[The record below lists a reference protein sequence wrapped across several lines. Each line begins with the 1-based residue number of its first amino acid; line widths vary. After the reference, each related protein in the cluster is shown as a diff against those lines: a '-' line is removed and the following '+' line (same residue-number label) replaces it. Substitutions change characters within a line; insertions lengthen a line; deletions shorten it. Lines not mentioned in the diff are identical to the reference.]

1 MKRDDNMSNIVK
13 IDDKYYDFGTKN
25 RSFLQTAQELKTLGI
40 KNWYICL
47 EVKYPQL
54 GVQDIDPW
62 NENITAEQI
71 GRILIESRDNV
82 WFFIREVAKIPAKG
96 APAPFDPLLTR
107 ASHAAIWCYVHNL
120 DFKLCQPR
128 QTHKTTFIE
137 LIMVHAFTLSLN
149 NVNIPFLHIKDSR
162 AQDNVR
168 MFRDYITDGL
178 PPYMNPWL
186 HDKRLPGLKSLRYEA
201 HKIGIKPMSKAAS
214 ADKAMDLLRGETV
227 YVVFADEWEYIDWV
241 DSIMS
246 GAAPAMHSARDIA
259 KKTGVKTCVVLAS
272 TPGNLDTATGKAAQ
286 KMIDNTPRFSERF
299 YDLTPQELTEMF
311 SDMTI
316 GDTEITSVYIEY
328 HWYQLRKTEQWVLEQ
343 YEDAVKTG
351 KLDEFRRGVLL
362 QRYRGSS
369 KVLFRQQDV
378 DYIIEHVKIPDY
390 EMMIVKK
397 YVLYVYKHN
406 VQHVDMLSD
415 TPFFD
420 VTIPYLVGI
429 DVSTGSGG
437 DNTAFVI
444 VHPYTLQ
451 IVGELKSPFMSTNDA
466 VRVISELAL
475 LMPKCIFCLESNTIG
490 KAIVAFAE
498 ESPLIY
504 RFYHDPK
511 LDITKNGS
519 TIDYTK
525 LSLEERSQ
533 NRQYI
538 GTSVTP
544 TVRNHMIELLKRY
557 MRDYHQLLISR
568 FLVDDITKL
577 TINKNGKVEAES
589 GEHDDIVMAYL
600 HTIYI
605 LTYGFDLTRF
615 GIDKSLCVYEE
626 AFKVLEEYEEA
637 AAEKI
642 VNNVLPYNGPT
653 LYENQLLYELTNP
666 DTREFSE
673 PGGRDVYGYTREDYD
688 RYNGGGR
695 QRTDEDT
702 LSTVDLL
709 FYTNMNS

>member
-1 MKRDDNMSNIVK
+1 MSKIVK
-13 IDDKYYDFGTKN
+13 IDNKYYDFGTKN
-25 RSFLQTAQELKTLGI
+25 KSFLQTAQELKILGI

-54 GVQDIDPW
+54 GVQDIDAW
-62 NENITAEQI
+62 DENITAEQI

-96 APAPFDPLLTR
+96 APTPFDPLLTR
-107 ASHAAIWCYVHNL
+107 ASHAAIWCYEHNI

-186 HDKRLPGLKSLRYEA
+186 HDKRPPGLKSLRYEA

-227 YVVFADEWEYIDWV
+227 YVVFGDEWEYIDYI

-259 KKTGVKTCVVLAS
+259 KNTGVKTCVVLAS
-272 TPGNLDTATGKAAQ
+272 TPGNLDTTTGKAAQ
-286 KMIDNTPRFSERF
+286 KMIDSTPRFSERF
-299 YDLTPQELTEMF
+299 YDLTPAELTEMF
-311 SDMTI
+311 SDMTS
-316 GDTEITSVYIEY
+316 GDMEVTSVYVEFN
-328 HWYQLRKTEQWVLEQ
+328 WKQLRKTEQWVREQ
-343 YEDAVKTG
+343 YEDALKTG

-362 QRYRGSS
+362 QRYRGSD
-369 KVLFRQQDV
+369 KVLFRQEDV
-378 DYIIEHVKIPDY
+378 DYIVQHMRTPDY
-390 EMMIVKK
+390 EMMLVKK
-397 YVLYVYKHN
+397 YVLYVYRH
-406 VQHVDMLSD
+406 QIQTFDLMSD

-420 VTIPYLVGI
+420 INIPYLVGI

-444 VHPYTLQ
+444 VHPYTLE

-466 VRVISELAL
+466 VRVITELAS
-475 LMPKCIFCLESNTIG
+475 LMPKCIFCLESNSIG

-511 LDITKNGS
+511 LDITKNAT
-519 TIDYTK
+519 TIDYSQ
-525 LSLEERSQ
+525 LSLEQRSQ

-538 GTSVTP
+538 GTTVTP
-544 TVRNHMIELLKRY
+544 GVRNTMMELLKRY
-557 MRDYHQLLISR
+557 VRDYHSLLISR
-568 FLVDDITKL
+568 FLVEDITKL
-577 TINKNGKVEAES
+577 TINKSGKIEAES

-605 LTYGFDLTRF
+605 LTYGHDLTRF
-615 GIDKSLCVYEE
+615 GINKALCTYEE
-626 AFKVLEEYEEA
+626 AFEVLDDYEESTV
-637 AAEKI
+637 EKQI
-642 VNNVLPYNGPT
+642 NNMVPYDCPT
-653 LYENQLLYELTNP
+653 LYEHQLLNDLISRNSL
-666 DTREFSE
+666 EFKGE
-673 PGGRDVYGYTREDYD
+673 GGVDVYGYTREMYD
-688 RYNGGGR
+688 RANNTGR
-695 QRTDEDT
+695 SSNDNCET
-702 LSTVDLL
+702 LSAADLAW
-709 FYTNMNS
+709 FSSMN

>member
-1 MKRDDNMSNIVK
+1 MSKIVK
-13 IDDKYYDFGTKN
+13 IDNKYYDFGTKN
-25 RSFLQTAQELKTLGI
+25 KSFLQTAQELKILGI

-54 GVQDIDPW
+54 GVQDIDAW
-62 NENITAEQI
+62 DENITAEQI

-96 APAPFDPLLTR
+96 APTPFDPLLTR
-107 ASHAAIWCYVHNL
+107 ASHAAIWCYEHNI

-186 HDKRLPGLKSLRYEA
+186 HDKRPPGLKSLRYEA

-227 YVVFADEWEYIDWV
+227 YVVFGDEWEYIDYI

-259 KKTGVKTCVVLAS
+259 KNTGVKTCVVLAS
-272 TPGNLDTATGKAAQ
+272 TPGNLDTTTGKAAQ
-286 KMIDNTPRFSERF
+286 KMIDSTPRFSERF
-299 YDLTPQELTEMF
+299 YDLTPAELTEMF
-311 SDMTI
+311 SDMTS
-316 GDTEITSVYIEY
+316 GDMEVTSVYVEFN
-328 HWYQLRKTEQWVLEQ
+328 WKQLRKTEQWVREQ
-343 YEDAVKTG
+343 YEDALKTG

-362 QRYRGSS
+362 QRYRGSD
-369 KVLFRQQDV
+369 KVLFRQEDV
-378 DYIIEHVKIPDY
+378 DYIVQHMRTPDY
-390 EMMIVKK
+390 EMMLVKK
-397 YVLYVYKHN
+397 YVLYVYRH
-406 VQHVDMLSD
+406 QIQTFDLMSD

-420 VTIPYLVGI
+420 VNIPYLVGI

-444 VHPYTLQ
+444 VHPYTLE

-466 VRVISELAL
+466 VRVITELAS
-475 LMPKCIFCLESNTIG
+475 LMPKCIFCLESNSIG

-511 LDITKNGS
+511 LDITKNAT
-519 TIDYTK
+519 TIDYSQ
-525 LSLEERSQ
+525 LSLEQRSQ

-538 GTSVTP
+538 GTTVTP
-544 TVRNHMIELLKRY
+544 GVRNTMMELLKRY
-557 MRDYHQLLISR
+557 VRDYHSLLISR
-568 FLVDDITKL
+568 FLVEDITKL
-577 TINKNGKVEAES
+577 TINKSGKIEAES

-605 LTYGFDLTRF
+605 LTYGHDLTRF
-615 GIDKSLCVYEE
+615 GINKALCTYEE
-626 AFKVLEEYEEA
+626 AFEVLDDYEESTV
-637 AAEKI
+637 EKQI
-642 VNNVLPYNGPT
+642 NNMVPYDCPT
-653 LYENQLLYELTNP
+653 LYEHQLLNDLISRNSL
-666 DTREFSE
+666 EFKGE
-673 PGGRDVYGYTREDYD
+673 GGVDVYGYTREMYD
-688 RYNGGGR
+688 RANNTGR
-695 QRTDEDT
+695 SSNDNCET
-702 LSTVDLL
+702 LSAADLAW
-709 FYTNMNS
+709 FSSMN

>member
-1 MKRDDNMSNIVK
+1 MSKIVK
-13 IDDKYYDFGTKN
+13 IDNKYYDFGTKN
-25 RSFLQTAQELKTLGI
+25 KSFLQTAQELKILGI

-54 GVQDIDPW
+54 GVQDIDAW
-62 NENITAEQI
+62 DENITAEQI

-96 APAPFDPLLTR
+96 APTPFDPLLTR
-107 ASHAAIWCYVHNL
+107 ASHAAIWCYEHNI

-186 HDKRLPGLKSLRYEA
+186 HDKRPPGLKSLRYEA

-227 YVVFADEWEYIDWV
+227 YVVFGDEWEYIDYI

-259 KKTGVKTCVVLAS
+259 KNTGVKTCVVLAS
-272 TPGNLDTATGKAAQ
+272 TPGNLDTTTGKAAQ
-286 KMIDNTPRFSERF
+286 KMIDSTPRFSERF
-299 YDLTPQELTEMF
+299 YDLTPAELTEMF
-311 SDMTI
+311 SDMTS
-316 GDTEITSVYIEY
+316 GDMEVTSVYVEFN
-328 HWYQLRKTEQWVLEQ
+328 WKQLRKTEQWVREQ
-343 YEDAVKTG
+343 YEDALKTG

-362 QRYRGSS
+362 QRYRGSD
-369 KVLFRQQDV
+369 KVLFRQEDV
-378 DYIIEHVKIPDY
+378 DYIVQHMRTPDY
-390 EMMIVKK
+390 EMMLVKK
-397 YVLYVYKHN
+397 YVLYVYRH
-406 VQHVDMLSD
+406 QIQTFDLMSD

-420 VTIPYLVGI
+420 INIPYLVGI

-444 VHPYTLQ
+444 VHPYTLE

-466 VRVISELAL
+466 VRVITELAS
-475 LMPKCIFCLESNTIG
+475 LMPKCIFCLESNSIG

-511 LDITKNGS
+511 LDITKNAT
-519 TIDYTK
+519 TIDYSQ
-525 LSLEERSQ
+525 LSLEQRSQ

-538 GTSVTP
+538 GTTVTP
-544 TVRNHMIELLKRY
+544 GVRNTMMELLKRY
-557 MRDYHQLLISR
+557 VRDYHSLLISR
-568 FLVDDITKL
+568 FLVEDITKL
-577 TINKNGKVEAES
+577 TINKSGKIEAES

-605 LTYGFDLTRF
+605 LTYGHDLTRF
-615 GIDKSLCVYEE
+615 GINKALCSYEE
-626 AFKVLEEYEEA
+626 AFEVLDDYEESTV
-637 AAEKI
+637 EKQI
-642 VNNVLPYNGPT
+642 NNMVPYDCPT
-653 LYENQLLYELTNP
+653 LYEHQLLNDLTN
-666 DTREFSE
+666 RNSLEFKGE
-673 PGGRDVYGYTREDYD
+673 GGVDVYGYTREMYD
-688 RYNGGGR
+688 RANNTGR
-695 QRTDEDT
+695 SSNDDCET
-702 LSTVDLL
+702 LSAADLAW
-709 FYTNMNS
+709 FSSMN

>member
-1 MKRDDNMSNIVK
+1 MSKIVK
-13 IDDKYYDFGTKN
+13 IDNKYYDFGTKN
-25 RSFLQTAQELKTLGI
+25 KSFLQTAQELKILGI

-54 GVQDIDPW
+54 GVQDIDAW
-62 NENITAEQI
+62 DENITAEQI

-96 APAPFDPLLTR
+96 APTPFDPLLTR
-107 ASHAAIWCYVHNL
+107 ASHAAIWCYEHNI

-186 HDKRLPGLKSLRYEA
+186 HDKRPPGLKSLRYEA

-227 YVVFADEWEYIDWV
+227 YVVFGDEWEYIDYI

-259 KKTGVKTCVVLAS
+259 KNTGVKTCVVLAS
-272 TPGNLDTATGKAAQ
+272 TPGNLDTTTGKAAQ
-286 KMIDNTPRFSERF
+286 KMIDSTPRFSERF
-299 YDLTPQELTEMF
+299 YDLTPAELTEMF
-311 SDMTI
+311 SDMTS
-316 GDTEITSVYIEY
+316 GDMEVTSVYVEFN
-328 HWYQLRKTEQWVLEQ
+328 WKQLRKTEQWVREQ
-343 YEDAVKTG
+343 YEDALKTG

-362 QRYRGSS
+362 QRYRGSD
-369 KVLFRQQDV
+369 KVLFRQEDV
-378 DYIIEHVKIPDY
+378 DYIVQHMRTPDY
-390 EMMIVKK
+390 EMMLVKK
-397 YVLYVYKHN
+397 YVLYVYRH
-406 VQHVDMLSD
+406 QIQTFDLMSD

-420 VTIPYLVGI
+420 INIPYLVGI

-444 VHPYTLQ
+444 VHPYTLE

-466 VRVISELAL
+466 VRVITELAS
-475 LMPKCIFCLESNTIG
+475 LMPKCIFCLESNSIG

-511 LDITKNGS
+511 LDITKNAT
-519 TIDYTK
+519 TIDYSQ
-525 LSLEERSQ
+525 LSLEQRSQ

-538 GTSVTP
+538 GTTVTP
-544 TVRNHMIELLKRY
+544 GVRNTMMELLKRY
-557 MRDYHQLLISR
+557 VRDYHSLLISR
-568 FLVDDITKL
+568 FLVEDITKL
-577 TINKNGKVEAES
+577 TINKSGKIEAES

-605 LTYGFDLTRF
+605 LTYGHDLTRF
-615 GIDKSLCVYEE
+615 GINKALCSYEE
-626 AFKVLEEYEEA
+626 AFEVLDDYEESTV
-637 AAEKI
+637 EKQI
-642 VNNVLPYNGPT
+642 NNMVPYDCPT
-653 LYENQLLYELTNP
+653 LYEHQLLNDLISRNSL
-666 DTREFSE
+666 EFKGE
-673 PGGRDVYGYTREDYD
+673 GGVDVYGYTREMYD
-688 RYNGGGR
+688 RANNTGR
-695 QRTDEDT
+695 SSNDNCET
-702 LSTVDLL
+702 LSAADLAW
-709 FYTNMNS
+709 FSSMN

>member
-1 MKRDDNMSNIVK
+1 MSKIVK
-13 IDDKYYDFGTKN
+13 IDNKYYDFGTKN
-25 RSFLQTAQELKTLGI
+25 KSFLQTAQELKILGI

-54 GVQDIDPW
+54 GVQDIDAW
-62 NENITAEQI
+62 DENITAEQI

-96 APAPFDPLLTR
+96 APTPFDPLLTR
-107 ASHAAIWCYVHNL
+107 ASHAAIWCYEHNI

-149 NVNIPFLHIKDSR
+149 NVNIPFLHIKYSR

-186 HDKRLPGLKSLRYEA
+186 HDKRPPGLKSLRYEA

-227 YVVFADEWEYIDWV
+227 YVVFGDEWEYIDYI

-259 KKTGVKTCVVLAS
+259 KNTGVKTCVVLAS
-272 TPGNLDTATGKAAQ
+272 TPGNLDTTTGKAAQ
-286 KMIDNTPRFSERF
+286 KMIDSTPRFSERF
-299 YDLTPQELTEMF
+299 YDLTPAELTEMF
-311 SDMTI
+311 SDMTS
-316 GDTEITSVYIEY
+316 GDMEVTSVYVEFN
-328 HWYQLRKTEQWVLEQ
+328 WKQLRKTEQWVREQ
-343 YEDAVKTG
+343 YEDALKTG

-362 QRYRGSS
+362 QRYRGSD
-369 KVLFRQQDV
+369 KVLFRQEDV
-378 DYIIEHVKIPDY
+378 DYIVQHMRTPDY
-390 EMMIVKK
+390 EMMLVKK
-397 YVLYVYKHN
+397 YVLYVYRH
-406 VQHVDMLSD
+406 QIQTFDLMSD

-420 VTIPYLVGI
+420 INIPYLVGI

-444 VHPYTLQ
+444 VHPYTLE

-466 VRVISELAL
+466 VRVITELAS
-475 LMPKCIFCLESNTIG
+475 LMPKCIFCLESNSIG

-511 LDITKNGS
+511 LDITKNAT
-519 TIDYTK
+519 TIDYSQ
-525 LSLEERSQ
+525 LSLEQRSQ

-538 GTSVTP
+538 GTTVTP
-544 TVRNHMIELLKRY
+544 GVRNTMMELLKRY
-557 MRDYHQLLISR
+557 VRDYHSLLISR
-568 FLVDDITKL
+568 FLVEDITKL
-577 TINKNGKVEAES
+577 TINKSGKIEAES

-605 LTYGFDLTRF
+605 LTYGHDLTRF
-615 GIDKSLCVYEE
+615 GINKALCSYEE
-626 AFKVLEEYEEA
+626 AFEVLDDYEESTV
-637 AAEKI
+637 EKQI
-642 VNNVLPYNGPT
+642 NNMVPYDCPT
-653 LYENQLLYELTNP
+653 LYEHQLLNDLISRNSL
-666 DTREFSE
+666 EFKGE
-673 PGGRDVYGYTREDYD
+673 GGVDVYGYTREMYD
-688 RYNGGGR
+688 RANNTGR
-695 QRTDEDT
+695 SSNDNCET
-702 LSTVDLL
+702 LSAADLAW
-709 FYTNMNS
+709 FSSMN

>member
-1 MKRDDNMSNIVK
+1 MSKIVK
-13 IDDKYYDFGTKN
+13 IDNKYYDFGTKN
-25 RSFLQTAQELKTLGI
+25 KSFLQTAQELKILGI

-54 GVQDIDPW
+54 GVQDIDAW
-62 NENITAEQI
+62 DENITAEQI

-96 APAPFDPLLTR
+96 APTPFDPLLTR
-107 ASHAAIWCYVHNL
+107 ASHAAIWCYEHNI

-186 HDKRLPGLKSLRYEA
+186 HDKRPPGLKSLRYEA

-227 YVVFADEWEYIDWV
+227 YVVFGDEWEYIDYI

-259 KKTGVKTCVVLAS
+259 KNTGVKTCVVLAS
-272 TPGNLDTATGKAAQ
+272 TPGNLDTTTGKAAQ
-286 KMIDNTPRFSERF
+286 KMIDSTPRFSERF
-299 YDLTPQELTEMF
+299 YDLTPAELTEMF
-311 SDMTI
+311 SDMTS
-316 GDTEITSVYIEY
+316 GDMEVTSVYVEFN
-328 HWYQLRKTEQWVLEQ
+328 WKQLRKTEQWVREQ
-343 YEDAVKTG
+343 YEDALKTG

-362 QRYRGSS
+362 QRYRGSD
-369 KVLFRQQDV
+369 KVLFRQEDV
-378 DYIIEHVKIPDY
+378 DYIVQHMRTPDY
-390 EMMIVKK
+390 EMMLVKK
-397 YVLYVYKHN
+397 YVLYVYRH
-406 VQHVDMLSD
+406 QIQTFDLMSD

-420 VTIPYLVGI
+420 INIPYLVGI

-444 VHPYTLQ
+444 VHPYTLE

-466 VRVISELAL
+466 VRVITELAS
-475 LMPKCIFCLESNTIG
+475 LMPKCIFCLESNSIG

-511 LDITKNGS
+511 LDITKNAT
-519 TIDYTK
+519 TIDYSQ
-525 LSLEERSQ
+525 LSLEQRSQ

-538 GTSVTP
+538 GTTVTP
-544 TVRNHMIELLKRY
+544 GVRNTMMELLKRY
-557 MRDYHQLLISR
+557 VRDYHSLLISR
-568 FLVDDITKL
+568 FLVEDITKL
-577 TINKNGKVEAES
+577 TINKSGKIEAES

-605 LTYGFDLTRF
+605 LTYGHDLTRF
-615 GIDKSLCVYEE
+615 GINKALCSYEE
-626 AFKVLEEYEEA
+626 AFEVLDDYEESTV
-637 AAEKI
+637 EKQI
-642 VNNVLPYNGPT
+642 NNMVPYDCPT
-653 LYENQLLYELTNP
+653 LYEHQLLNDLISRNSL
-666 DTREFSE
+666 EFKGE
-673 PGGRDVYGYTREDYD
+673 GGVDVYGYTREMYD
-688 RYNGGGR
+688 RANNTGR
-695 QRTDEDT
+695 SSNDDCET
-702 LSTVDLL
+702 LSAADLAW
-709 FYTNMNS
+709 FSSMN

>member
-1 MKRDDNMSNIVK
+1 MSKIVK
-13 IDDKYYDFGTKN
+13 IDNKYYDFGTKN
-25 RSFLQTAQELKTLGI
+25 KSFLQTAQELKILGI

-54 GVQDIDPW
+54 GVQDIDAW
-62 NENITAEQI
+62 DENITAEQI

-96 APAPFDPLLTR
+96 APTPFDPLLTR
-107 ASHAAIWCYVHNL
+107 ASHAAIWCYEHNI

-186 HDKRLPGLKSLRYEA
+186 HDKRPPGLKSLRYEA

-227 YVVFADEWEYIDWV
+227 YVVFGDEWEYIDYI

-259 KKTGVKTCVVLAS
+259 KNTGVKTCVVLAS
-272 TPGNLDTATGKAAQ
+272 TPGNLDTTTGKAAQ
-286 KMIDNTPRFSERF
+286 KMIDSTPRFSERF
-299 YDLTPQELTEMF
+299 YDLTPAELTEMF
-311 SDMTI
+311 SDMTS
-316 GDTEITSVYIEY
+316 GDMEVTSVYVEFN
-328 HWYQLRKTEQWVLEQ
+328 WKQLRKTEQWVREQ
-343 YEDAVKTG
+343 YEDALKTG

-362 QRYRGSS
+362 QRYRGSD
-369 KVLFRQQDV
+369 KVLFRQEDV
-378 DYIIEHVKIPDY
+378 DYIVQHMRTPDY
-390 EMMIVKK
+390 EMMLVKK
-397 YVLYVYKHN
+397 YVLYVYRH
-406 VQHVDMLSD
+406 QIQTFDLMSD

-420 VTIPYLVGI
+420 VNIPYLVGI

-444 VHPYTLQ
+444 VHPYTLE

-466 VRVISELAL
+466 VRVITELAS
-475 LMPKCIFCLESNTIG
+475 LMPKCIFCLESNSIG

-511 LDITKNGS
+511 LDITKNVT
-519 TIDYTK
+519 TIDYSQ
-525 LSLEERSQ
+525 LSLEQRSQ

-538 GTSVTP
+538 GTTVTP
-544 TVRNHMIELLKRY
+544 GVRNTMMELLKRY
-557 MRDYHQLLISR
+557 VRDYHSLLISR
-568 FLVDDITKL
+568 FLVEDITKL
-577 TINKNGKVEAES
+577 TINKSGKIEAES

-605 LTYGFDLTRF
+605 LTYGHDLTRF
-615 GIDKSLCVYEE
+615 GINKALCSYEE
-626 AFKVLEEYEEA
+626 AFEVLDDYEESTV
-637 AAEKI
+637 EKQI
-642 VNNVLPYNGPT
+642 NNMVPYDCPT
-653 LYENQLLYELTNP
+653 LYEHQLLNDLISRNSL
-666 DTREFSE
+666 EFKGE
-673 PGGRDVYGYTREDYD
+673 GGVDVYGYTREMYD
-688 RYNGGGR
+688 RANNTGR
-695 QRTDEDT
+695 SSNDDCET
-702 LSTVDLL
+702 LSAADLAW
-709 FYTNMNS
+709 FSSMN